1 MAKIIARTIN
11 CENLVDATPCNKCVN
26 CTQNTTDIIEI
37 DAASNNGVDE
47 IRELKNKISLVPTY
61 GKYKIYIID
70 EVHMLTISAFNA
82 LLKTL
87 EEPPKHIIFILA
99 TTDPEKVP
107 PTIISRCQ
115 RFDFKRITID
125 AILNRLKQICKEE
138 NIEIEDNA
146 LYEIAR
152 ISDGGLRDAVN
163 LLDQAYSYTDGKITI
178 NEIHELN
185 GTLTSYE
192 IEEFFKYYLDN
203 DLVTILNKIT
213 DYNNIGKNLVKLAQE
228 FMVFLR
234 NTVIYIKAPN
244 YLEENNIDTKPYISI
259 SQSLGADKIL
269 MLINELNK
277 TINDMKISQN
287 PKLIFELLFIKNV
300 GNKNISQEVN
310 SGKNATNQANV
321 IKEEENFEKLY
332 NESLNE
338 KKFDKR
344 ITGTVIQ
351 ISRKGE
357 IFVDFKYKAD
367 GIIPRKEYSDDET
380 KNPKDEFKPGDTITA
395 DVIKW
400 NDGLGNVLLS
410 YKKYRREEDKK
421 IERELKIKQAEEIKR
436 QKIERAKNIEEFW
449 NNIKIGKAYK
459 GTVSKIV
466 DYGIFVDLGVVTGL
480 AHKSELV
487 WDKNEKI
494 EGKFQVGDE
503 IEVKIKDF
511 NKEERRI
518 SLEYP
523 LKGENPWFALT
534 NKYKINDIVTCK
546 VVKFAPF
553 GAFVEIEKGLEGL
566 VHNSEITGLRR
577 VVKPE
582 DELKIG
588 QTVNAKII
596 NIDKEKLKIGLSIKE
611 IEGTSAEYGYEE
623 YISQ

>member
-1 MAKIIARTIN
+1 M
-11 CENLVDATPCNKCVN
+11 
-26 CTQNTTDIIEI
+26 
-37 DAASNNGVDE
+37 
-47 IRELKNKISLVPTY
+47 
-61 GKYKIYIID
+61 
-70 EVHMLTISAFNA
+70 
-82 LLKTL
+82 
-87 EEPPKHIIFILA
+87 
-99 TTDPEKVP
+99 
-107 PTIISRCQ
+107 
-115 RFDFKRITID
+115 
-125 AILNRLKQICKEE
+125 
-138 NIEIEDNA
+138 
-146 LYEIAR
+146 
-152 ISDGGLRDAVN
+152 
-163 LLDQAYSYTDGKITI
+163 
-178 NEIHELN
+178 
-185 GTLTSYE
+185 
-192 IEEFFKYYLDN
+192 
-203 DLVTILNKIT
+203 
-213 DYNNIGKNLVKLAQE
+213 
-228 FMVFLR
+228 
-234 NTVIYIKAPN
+234 
-244 YLEENNIDTKPYISI
+244 
-259 SQSLGADKIL
+259 
-269 MLINELNK
+269 
-277 TINDMKISQN
+277 
-287 PKLIFELLFIKNV
+287 
-300 GNKNISQEVN
+300 
-310 SGKNATNQANV
+310 
-321 IKEEENFEKLY
+321 EEENFEKLY

-410 YKKYRREEDKK
+410 YKKYRREE
-421 IERELKIKQAEEIKR
+421 
-436 QKIERAKNIEEFW
+436 AKNIEEFW

-494 EGKFQVGDE
+494 EDKFQVGDE

-546 VVKFAPF
+546 VVKFASF

-623 YISQ
+623 YISQQF